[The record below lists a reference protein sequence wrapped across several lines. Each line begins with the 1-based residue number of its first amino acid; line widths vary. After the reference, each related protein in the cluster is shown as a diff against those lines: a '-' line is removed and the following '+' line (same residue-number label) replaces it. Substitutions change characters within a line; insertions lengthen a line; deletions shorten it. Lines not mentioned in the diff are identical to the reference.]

1 MSKKGVSV
9 FLFELENS
17 MQDLRSQMGEL
28 KKAIIDSQNQKIPRW
43 EYKELMEYLSN
54 VLIGVAD
61 EIGEIT
67 KKIREEVI
75 KK

>member
-9 FLFELENS
+9 FLFELEKS

-28 KKAIIDSQNQKIPRW
+28 KKAIIDSQNQKIPKW

-54 VLIGVAD
+54 VLIGMAD

-67 KKIREEVI
+67 KKIREEVSE
-75 KK
+75 K